1 MILVKRIFLLLILLL
16 EITSVRGQY
25 FQFSQNNFTRQRINP
40 AKVASSNYAQAS
52 FLFRNQSTGTDVK
65 LTSSYISASY
75 PFIKTNK
82 GKRWSGI
89 GLSAMVDKSGIGGLY
104 KVSELSAS
112 YALNIFLSRYQTL
125 SFGLTSKY
133 HSGNFSFDALS
144 TGSQYVIGQGLLEN
158 IANGESFERFTNN
171 YFAFGT
177 GIYWQGLDRDDRK
190 VAHFGLSTF
199 DINHPNENFMDKEAK
214 VLSTIV
220 VGGGIQLYS
229 QGLITVYPEF
239 LWTNTSGT
247 HNILVGAVITYD
259 LRQYKRNTSLN
270 ILTKYNVGNIFVLGL
285 QYQMDDFLFGASYD
299 VPIHNNVA
307 NHGAFEIGA
316 RFQRLVKSKSKS
328 RKRRKN
334 KKKKSKV
341 VIKKTIVKQDRRK
354 AEKKVVDTTGSVEI
368 VKEVLEGEEIIK
380 QEGEGNTDYGNLKRE
395 PFLFEDRT
403 LVFEFDF
410 NKAFP
415 SKASQEYL
423 GEIVNSM
430 KEDKFIKIRIIGHTD
445 NIGGAAYNLILSKKR
460 AKAIQA
466 ILMNGGISRDRIT
479 LIGKGEEVPLSDN
492 RTPENRNKN
501 RRVELLFYY

>member
-1 MILVKRIFLLLILLL
+1 MFGLLFEMSLA
-16 EITSVRGQY
+16 SGQY
-25 FQFSQNNFTRQRINP
+25 FQFSQYSLTEQRTNP
-40 AKVASSNYAQAS
+40 ATVASSDYATGT

-75 PFIKTNK
+75 PFIKANK

-89 GLSAMVDKSGIGGLY
+89 GVSAMVDKSGIGGLY

-112 YALNIFLSRYQTL
+112 YALNVFLSRYQTL

-144 TGSQYVIGQGLLEN
+144 TGSQYVIGKGLLKG
-158 IANGESFERFTNN
+158 ISNGENFERFTKR

-190 VAHFGLSTF
+190 VAHFGISAF
-199 DINHPNENFMDKEAK
+199 DINHPNENFLDKEAK

-220 VGGGIQLYS
+220 VEGGIQLYS
-229 QGLITVYPEF
+229 QGLVTVYPEF
-239 LWTNTSGT
+239 LWTNTLGT
-247 HNILVGAVITYD
+247 HNVAVGTVATYD
-259 LRQYKRNTSLN
+259 LGQYKRNTSLN
-270 ILTKYNVGNIFVLGL
+270 ILAKYNVGNVFVLGF
-285 QYQMDDFLFGASYD
+285 QYQKDDFLFGMSYD

-316 RFQRLVKSKSKS
+316 RYRKLVKSKSRSK
-328 RKRRKN
+328 KRRN
-334 KKKKSKV
+334 KKKSK
-341 VIKKTIVKQDRRK
+341 KKKGSKTVN
-354 AEKKVVDTTGSVEI
+354 KKVVARKIGPKIKKEI
-368 VKEVLEGEEIIK
+368 VDKKEPVDVREEVKNAEDVIGEK
-380 QEGEGNTDYGNLKRE
+380 GQGNADVGDLKYE

-403 LVFEFDF
+403 LVFEFRF
-410 NKAFP
+410 NKVSP
-415 SKASQEYL
+415 SKSSEDYL
-423 GEIVNSM
+423 SEIVSSM

-445 NIGGAAYNLILSKKR
+445 NVGGAAYNLILSKKR
-460 AKAIQA
+460 AKAIQT

-479 LIGKGEEVPLSDN
+479 LIGKGEEVPLNDN
-492 RTPENRNKN
+492 RTTENRNKN

>member
-1 MILVKRIFLLLILLL
+1 LFGLLF
-16 EITSVRGQY
+16 EISLASAQY
-25 FQFSQNNFTRQRINP
+25 FQFSQYSLTEQRTNP
-40 AKVASSNYAQAS
+40 ATVASSDYARGT

-65 LTSSYISASY
+65 LTSSYISAIY
-75 PFIKTNK
+75 PFIKANE

-89 GLSAMVDKSGIGGLY
+89 GVSAMVDKSGIGGLY
-104 KVSELSAS
+104 KVSELSVS
-112 YALNIFLSRYQTL
+112 YALNVFLSRYQTL

-158 IANGESFERFTNN
+158 IPSGENFKRFTKN

-177 GIYWQGLDRDDRK
+177 GIYWQGSDRDDRK
-190 VAHFGLSTF
+190 VAHFGLSAF
-199 DINHPNENFMDKEAK
+199 DINHPNENFLDKETK

-220 VGGGIQLYS
+220 IEGGFQLYDK
-229 QGLITVYPEF
+229 GLITVYPEF

-247 HNILVGAVITYD
+247 NNVSVGIVTTYD
-259 LRQYKRNTSLN
+259 LRQYKRNTSVN
-270 ILTKYNVGNIFVLGL
+270 ILTKYNVGNVFVLGL
-285 QYQMDDFLFGASYD
+285 QYQKDDFLLGVSYD
-299 VPIHNNVA
+299 VPIHSNVA

-316 RFQRLVKSKSKS
+316 RYQRLVKSKNKS
-328 RKRRKN
+328 RKRRRN

-341 VIKKTIVKQDRRK
+341 VNKKTVVKQDK
-354 AEKKVVDTTGSVEI
+354 QKVEKKIIDIIESVEI
-368 VKEVLEGEEIIK
+368 VEEILEGEEMIK
-380 QEGEGNTDYGNLKRE
+380 KEGEGNTDYGDLKRE
-395 PFLFEDRT
+395 PFLFEGRA

-415 SKASQEYL
+415 SKASEEYL
-423 GEIVNSM
+423 SEIVNSM

-445 NIGGAAYNLILSKKR
+445 NVGGAAYNLMLSKKR

-466 ILMNGGISRDRIT
+466 ILMKGGISRDRIT

-492 RTPENRNKN
+492 RTAENRNKN